1 VSGARHAV
9 AGRVRHAAAT
19 LRAGA
24 GTLQH
29 GIRQRRE
36 PDRWT
41 LASPARLHHVQ
52 PDAITHLTRER
63 LPESRR
69 GLRTGGDWDVDAL
82 AIDEL
87 TLTHVLRARFVDELD
102 WDRAGLVGTS
112 TAGGALAEVPGLG
125 TRYVEIG
132 PEELVKRRDALD
144 RLHASLLRDG
154 WLDHHA
160 VGAPFTRE
168 LALAI
173 GRDGRLIR
181 NSGGLHRLILARIIG
196 IPSVPVRV
204 LTEHDLLATLP
215 EALSGR

>member
-1 VSGARHAV
+1 M
-9 AGRVRHAAAT
+9 T
-19 LRAGA
+19 RA
-24 GTLQH
+24 
-29 GIRQRRE
+29 
-36 PDRWT
+36 
-41 LASPARLHHVQ
+41 
-52 PDAITHLTRER
+52 R
-63 LPESRR
+63 LPEARR

-82 AIDEL
+82 ALDEL
-87 TLTHVLRARFVDELD
+87 TLTRVLHDRFVDGLE

-112 TAGGALAEVPGLG
+112 TVGGALAEVPGLG
-125 TRYVEIG
+125 TRYVGIG
-132 PEELVKRRDALD
+132 AVELAQRRDALD
-144 RLHASLLRDG
+144 RLHAALLRDG

-196 IPSVPVRV
+196 LPSVPVRV

-215 EALSGR
+215 TALSGR